1 MGRNY
6 KWLDKDMLTP
16 RQLKLYNYLKEYKKE
31 NQYMPTYKDMMKYM
45 HIKSSHGIHQMLG
58 YMYYLHHRR
67 LVVQKVSLKF

>member
-31 NQYMPTYKDMMKYM
+31 KSWSEGYKEW
-45 HIKSSHGIHQMLG
+45 
-58 YMYYLHHRR
+58 
-67 LVVQKVSLKF
+67 QKK